1 MEMFFKPSE
10 AAKFLGVSIRTI
22 KSMKKDGRI
31 VPDIV
36 DSTGHFFYSQAQL
49 LRIKNGANVQNGAKT
64 VQIENAENISENTP
78 DISELCT
85 QLKQI
90 HYSELVTHGIL
101 HRAKK
106 SGFTCPFCGN
116 GDGDSGTG
124 IEEFIQNGIVTS
136 HCPKCSV
143 GDKIDNIK
151 ILAHYYNLDSKSDFR
166 EVVIQGARELLNI
179 TFDNNSDSDFLDLK
193 AIRDLILKD
202 IADSQ
207 QNLSAFLD
215 TRGGNWRGL
224 TFDTLYFFRI
234 GFLPQWSHPKNIVAG
249 KKIFYSPRIIIQTG
263 EQNYNAILLNEDRH
277 KFQKKSWKLNAGNKK
292 IFGLDLLPDN
302 SDFIVFVE
310 GEVDAMSIYQATEG
324 KVFALAILVALTFPL
339 NAGMTCSITSKPR
352 INLEF

>member
-49 LRIKNGANVQNGAKT
+49 LRIKNGATIAKTVQIENAENGANVQNGANGE
-64 VQIENAENISENTP
+64 VENAENISENTP

-90 HYSELVTHGIL
+90 HYSELVIHGIL

-116 GDGDSGTG
+116 GDGESGTG

-136 HCPKCSV
+136 HCPKCPD

-151 ILAHYYNLDSKSDFR
+151 ILANYYNLDYKSDFR
-166 EVVIQGARELLNI
+166 EIVIRGANELLNI
-179 TFDNNSDSDFLDLK
+179 TFDNESDSDFLDLK

-215 TRGGNWRGL
+215 TRGGTWRGL
-224 TFDTLYFFRI
+224 TFDTLAFFPSGLI
-234 GFLPQWSHPKNIVAG
+234 PKTLSLVKKFFTPQESSSKLANKTTTP
-249 KKIFYSPRIIIQTG
+249 FYSTKTDI
-263 EQNYNAILLNEDRH
+263 N
-277 KFQKKSWKLNAGNKK
+277 FKKNLGN
-292 IFGLDLLPDN
+292 
-302 SDFIVFVE
+302 
-310 GEVDAMSIYQATEG
+310 
-324 KVFALAILVALTFPL
+324 
-339 NAGMTCSITSKPR
+339 
-352 INLEF
+352 